1 LSGAPVPEERP
12 NPAVV
17 NGAFFPMARKTK
29 DFSIIHEI
37 DPQGEQPRKKTNSV
51 VHRIKSR
58 DQ

>member
-1 LSGAPVPEERP
+1 
-12 NPAVV
+12 
-17 NGAFFPMARKTK
+17 MARKTK